1 LKVDVSI
8 HQAKVKIRDA
18 RNSGANTRSESGTLV
33 GTLALS
39 RFATMSKHK
48 LLKRLLAALATNDGV
63 QPESRETWQRLKS
76 LTPREVDVLCK
87 ILGGQLNKEIA
98 AQLGIAERTTKVHRG
113 HLMGKL
119 GVQSIGQLLAM
130 VLRVVLVD
138 K

>member
-48 LLKRLLAALATNDGV
+48 LLKRLLAA
-63 QPESRETWQRLKS
+63 
-76 LTPREVDVLCK
+76 
-87 ILGGQLNKEIA
+87 
-98 AQLGIAERTTKVHRG
+98 QLGIAERTTKVHRG